1 MATVTAIST
10 KGGGGGK
17 KSLEYI
23 CRDDKTEGKKYVTAL
38 YCSLPTAYQEF
49 KNTRE
54 MYGKTDGE
62 VLSLRSVAPKRLQ
75 DRACTYS

>member
-23 CRDDKTEGKKYVTAL
+23 SRDDKTDGKKYSQGIKAV
-38 YCSLPTAYQEF
+38 S
-49 KNTRE
+49 
-54 MYGKTDGE
+54 
-62 VLSLRSVAPKRLQ
+62 
-75 DRACTYS
+75 